1 MVTVPSGQMILRAMR
16 LTEGSSLPWES
27 RIVPPTQK
35 VEPPGAWSLSPR
47 HCSHAN
53 PVNLSRTSTLVRSS
67 IRWLRS
73 DQGLRDICDVR
84 ADGLRLDAELDE
96 SFRAEP
102 RVTGVHR

>member
-1 MVTVPSGQMILRAMR
+1 MFAVPSGDDPPSDEAHRGVIAPVGIADRPTDAERRA
-16 LTEGSSLPWES
+16 S
-27 RIVPPTQK
+27 
-35 VEPPGAWSLSPR
+35 GASSLSPR

-53 PVNLSRTSTLVRSS
+53 PVNLSRTSTLVRNS